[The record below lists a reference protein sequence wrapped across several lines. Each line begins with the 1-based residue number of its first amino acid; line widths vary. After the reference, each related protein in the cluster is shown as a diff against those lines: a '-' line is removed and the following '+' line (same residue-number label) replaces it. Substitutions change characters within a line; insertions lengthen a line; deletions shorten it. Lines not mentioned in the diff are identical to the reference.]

1 MRATEYFFIVVGAV
15 LWGLAFF
22 YGPLAGT
29 WVLGKVGIFFFGLS
43 ALLRVIE
50 FLIPNKKP
58 KPKRAKGP
66 VRKCPACG
74 KPATAGSNYCSYHTR
89 YGPEEGR
96 R

>member
-1 MRATEYFFIVVGAV
+1 MRATEILFIIVGAI

-22 YGPLAGT
+22 YGPLTGA
-29 WVLGKVGIFFFGLS
+29 WVLGKVGVFFFGLA

-58 KPKRAKGP
+58 KPKRPSGP
-66 VRKCPACG
+66 IRKCPSCG
-74 KPATAGSNYCSYHTR
+74 KPATAGSQYCSYHTR
-89 YGPEEGR
+89 YGPEDGR